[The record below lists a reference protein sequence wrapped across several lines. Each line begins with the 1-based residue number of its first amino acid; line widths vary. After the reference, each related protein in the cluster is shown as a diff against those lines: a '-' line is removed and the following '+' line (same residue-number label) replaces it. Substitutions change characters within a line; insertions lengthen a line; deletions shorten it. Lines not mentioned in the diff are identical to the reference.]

1 MKTWEATVKVPG
13 PSSNNF
19 MQVKTIVQATD
30 YSKAK
35 MLLEAQYGKKSIVSN
50 PKVVNNA

>member
-1 MKTWEATVKVPG
+1 MKTWEATVRVPG
-13 PSSNNF
+13 PSKNL

-30 YSKAK
+30 YNKAK
-35 MLLEAQYGKKSIVSN
+35 MLLEAQYGKNSIATN